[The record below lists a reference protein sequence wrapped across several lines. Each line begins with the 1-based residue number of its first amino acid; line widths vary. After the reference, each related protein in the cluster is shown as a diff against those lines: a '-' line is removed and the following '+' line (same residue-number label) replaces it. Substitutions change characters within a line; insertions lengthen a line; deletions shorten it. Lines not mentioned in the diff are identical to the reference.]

1 MTQSSKVEA
10 IIELLKGGSTLSQ
23 YCPEPLGD
31 MVHTLTLELDEQEQ
45 QSLEAELGKF
55 HRAEPPVNRLEDFQL
70 CPYCDHNSATFD
82 DDRRWVCD
90 ACGEDW

>member
-1 MTQSSKVEA
+1 MQLSKVDALAALMRGGATMLSRPSCESGPPVYSLVVGMTEA
-10 IIELLKGGSTLSQ
+10 ER
-23 YCPEPLGD
+23 E
-31 MVHTLTLELDEQEQ
+31 
-45 QSLEAELGKF
+45 SLEAQLS
-55 HRAEPPVNRLEDFQL
+55 EPPAPAESINRLEDFQL